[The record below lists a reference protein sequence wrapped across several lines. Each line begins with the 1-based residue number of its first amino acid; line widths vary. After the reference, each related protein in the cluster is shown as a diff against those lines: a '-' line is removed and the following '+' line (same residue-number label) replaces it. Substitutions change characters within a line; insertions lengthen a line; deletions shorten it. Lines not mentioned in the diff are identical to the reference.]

1 MNGWGTDNALA
12 YIGRGV
18 YQADL
23 SLDEQSDAYLFKIA
37 SEDWATVNFGAM
49 SERRHGRGPG
59 CRTHTSR

>member
-23 SLDEQSDAYLFKIA
+23 AVEPQDDGSDHLFKIA
-37 SEDWATVNFGAM
+37 SEDWSTVNFGAQ
-49 SERRHGRGPG
+49 ERGRHRGDIG
-59 CRTHTSR
+59 G